1 MREAP
6 PVHWARGARR
16 QEREAEGK
24 VEKEEE
30 DVEEDD
36 KRGAAKAEEAV
47 CTTRAEERMM
57 MSTDGNS
64 GNVPFLGAVGR
75 AVWVALQ
82 GSAVFGWQRVVQLAG
97 G

>member
-64 GNVPFLGAVGR
+64 GNVPSLARLVGQCGSLCR
-75 AVWVALQ
+75 AVRCSA
-82 GSAVFGWQRVVQLAG
+82 GSGLFS
-97 G
+97 